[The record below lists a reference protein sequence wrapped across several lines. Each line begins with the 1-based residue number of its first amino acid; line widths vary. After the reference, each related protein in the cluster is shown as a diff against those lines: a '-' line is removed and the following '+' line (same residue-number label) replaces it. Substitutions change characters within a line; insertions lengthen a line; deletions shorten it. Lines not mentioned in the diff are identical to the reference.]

1 MNGDYEV
8 IAGEVR
14 ALHGD
19 LAQWLGTTGAAAAG
33 ARFIGQQ
40 HAEFSMVSLDGV
52 ILERAVLAEGLRRAG
67 NSAPGL
73 VIDVVDIEVLHRSPE
88 CAVVRFKEIHRA
100 GGAERSRLTTALLVA
115 DPAARN
121 GLRWRSVHET
131 AAK

>member
-1 MNGDYEV
+1 MNSDYDV

-14 ALHGD
+14 ALHED
-19 LAQWLGTTGAAAAG
+19 LAEWLGTAGADAAG

-52 ILERAVLAEGLRRAG
+52 ILERATLAEGLAGAG

-73 VIDVVDIEVLHRSPE
+73 VIDVVDIDVLHRSRE
-88 CAVVRFKEIHRA
+88 CVVVRFKEIHRV
-100 GGAERSRLTTALLVA
+100 GGAARARRTTALLVT
-115 DPAARN
+115 DSQARN

-131 AAK
+131 ASN